1 MPTICSTQRRTLR
14 RSQGMERKRQSS
26 SFLSRNR
33 LGCQTG
39 KRFTD
44 GSRPLGDR
52 RDERKYFN
60 YQTQTG
66 EIIWKQSEGSPY
78 SSWCWQFL
86 PSSSLQN
93 RFASFLSRKPGSSND
108 SENFTPCFSR
118 PEFHHSDY
126 RIALPIARRS
136 KKFRWTHRAQICITK
151 DNTQLQV
158 DGVLYFQVTNP
169 ELASYGT
176 SDFVM
181 AITQLAADISQKRYR
196 YDVARQNVR
205 RT

>member
-1 MPTICSTQRRTLR
+1 MFSMIYLWLIGAVVLAGADHSSRHDLPAHYCCSRIGRLYLCRDRSRDTVSAARVCRLCHCRLCLSVLSEKEKLRKHGCRPFAAHQRRTLR

-118 PEFHHSDY
+118 
-126 RIALPIARRS
+126 A
-136 KKFRWTHRAQICITK
+136 
-151 DNTQLQV
+151 
-158 DGVLYFQVTNP
+158 
-169 ELASYGT
+169 
-176 SDFVM
+176 
-181 AITQLAADISQKRYR
+181 
-196 YDVARQNVR
+196 
-205 RT
+205 